1 MSEGF
6 NVGTQLRLLRQERDI
21 SQRELAKRAG
31 VTNSS
36 ISLIEQNSVS
46 PSVSSLKKIL
56 DAMSVSIS
64 AFFAGEETSHPSPF
78 YRASQLTEIGDG
90 NLSWRLVAAG
100 RPDRRMSVLHE
111 RYPPGAD
118 SGADMLEHDG
128 EEGGV
133 VIAGEI
139 EVTVNGEVATLSTG
153 DAYYFDSRLPHRFRN
168 TGNTEAVIV
177 SANTPPSF
185 SDGGEGLH
193 HGHDPDSKPA

>member
-1 MSEGF
+1 MSGF
-6 NVGTQLRLLRQERDI
+6 DVGARLKQLRMQRDL

-31 VTNSS
+31 VTNST

-56 DAMSVSIS
+56 DALPVTIS
-64 AFFAGEETSHPSPF
+64 EFFAGEQPSSEQIF
-78 YRASQLTEIGDG
+78 YRANELTEIGDG
-90 NLSWRLVAAG
+90 VLSWRLIGAR
-100 RPDRRMSVLHE
+100 RPHRNMSILHE

-118 SGADMLEHDG
+118 TGVDMLEHDG

-133 VIAGEI
+133 IVSGTI
-139 EVTVNGEVATLSTG
+139 ELTVGSEARLLTAG

-168 TGNTEAVIV
+168 VSDGECIIV

-185 SDGGEGLH
+185 SDGGSAQH
-193 HGHDPDSKPA
+193 HS